1 MTWRPLPA
9 HAVLMLRGVGA
20 HVLGETHEMDSP
32 LPSASNSAEATNS
45 VESRLCRHN
54 VQQLITC
61 IHDAMRGRASIEEQ
75 ANTVK
80 RFCHAAMHEY
90 AKRCSSV

>member
-20 HVLGETHEMDSP
+20 HVLGGTHEMHSP
-32 LPSASNSAEATNS
+32 LPSAGISAGATNS
-45 VESRLCRHN
+45 VESRLCGHN

-61 IHDAMRGRASIEEQ
+61 IHDAMRGRAGSEEQ

-80 RFCHAAMHEY
+80 RFHHAAMHEY
-90 AKRCSSV
+90 EKRCSSV